1 MCKPG
6 DDMTKQLQ
14 SDRQRR
20 GDSPL
25 YCHTSMGRKNGP
37 GRRKETVRRVV
48 GWWSGRGDKKQKWNK
63 HEIRD
68 RWRRGNKKKRRKKL
82 QNEFKKRKSYDALS
96 LNVRG
101 VKLKREAVKQKRRKV
116 TKK

>member
-1 MCKPG
+1 
-6 DDMTKQLQ
+6 MTKQLQ

-25 YCHTSMGRKNGP
+25 YCHTSKGRKNGP

-48 GWWSGRGDKKQKWNK
+48 GWWSGRGDKKTKVEQT
-63 HEIRD
+63 RD
-68 RWRRGNKKKRRKKL
+68 KRQMAKRGNKKKIRKKL

-101 VKLKREAVKQKRRKV
+101 VELKREAVKQKRRKV